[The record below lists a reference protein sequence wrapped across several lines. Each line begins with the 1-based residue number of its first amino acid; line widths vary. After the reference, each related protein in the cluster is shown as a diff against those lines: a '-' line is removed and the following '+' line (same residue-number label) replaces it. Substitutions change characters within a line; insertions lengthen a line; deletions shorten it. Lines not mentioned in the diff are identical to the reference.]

1 MNILPRR
8 LISSHHDNGRV
19 INESYPVLMC
29 DTPTQYSDTSEAAE
43 PAQELLLALIWIIH
57 SDVKPGPVDLNSVQ
71 VRLQ

>member
-1 MNILPRR
+1 MNVLPRR

-29 DTPTQYSDTSEAAE
+29 DTPTQYSDASEAAE
-43 PAQELLLALIWIIH
+43 PAQELLLALIIH